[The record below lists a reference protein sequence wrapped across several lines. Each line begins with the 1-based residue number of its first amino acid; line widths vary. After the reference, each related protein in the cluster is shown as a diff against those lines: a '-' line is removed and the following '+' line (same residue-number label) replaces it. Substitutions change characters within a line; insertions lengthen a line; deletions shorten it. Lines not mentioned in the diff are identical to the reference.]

1 MSATLPTSNNRA
13 GNEDAVAAALD
24 AAIDALRAGQPVDRS
39 GLVASH
45 PELADAIAALDQLGP
60 TSATLPGG
68 NSLTQRAAIPERI
81 GPFEVECELG
91 SGGFGVVYKAYDPV
105 VKRAVALK
113 VLHAGRIE
121 EEECVNRFQREAWAT
136 GRLRHPGIVQLYD
149 FNRQGPPYYLVTE
162 FVSGVDPRD
171 WRKRQAA
178 APRQVAELVARIA
191 EAVEHA
197 HAQGVCHRD
206 LKPGNILVDDEGN
219 PHILDFGLA
228 RLRISTDE
236 SAGSLTGAG
245 HILGSLPYM
254 APEQAAGHSHEAD
267 ERSDVYSL
275 GVILYELL
283 CDRLPIEGPP
293 HELPARVI
301 EENPTPPR
309 QVNPEVPQELE
320 AVCMQALAKRPDD
333 RYQTAAELAQ
343 DLNRYLRGE
352 PVEAQRLTF
361 ITRLIRK
368 LNRRHRD
375 TMLGGWGLLAFLL
388 GLVILCGCALANLW
402 DLLLPRERSWLP
414 ILLTKATQIGAML
427 WLARRL
433 RPVKEPH
440 MTPAERQIWALVPG
454 YFGAYLTLV
463 ILDLFLKEPLPL
475 APLLAVL
482 SGMGFVSLGATIWG
496 WFYVWGAAFFLLA
509 VVIVFCSPYGLLV
522 LGLGWFICLTFG
534 SYHLTRTR

>member
-1 MSATLPTSNNRA
+1 
-13 GNEDAVAAALD
+13 
-24 AAIDALRAGQPVDRS
+24 
-39 GLVASH
+39 
-45 PELADAIAALDQLGP
+45 
-60 TSATLPGG
+60 
-68 NSLTQRAAIPERI
+68 
-81 GPFEVECELG
+81 
-91 SGGFGVVYKAYDPV
+91 
-105 VKRAVALK
+105 
-113 VLHAGRIE
+113 
-121 EEECVNRFQREAWAT
+121 
-136 GRLRHPGIVQLYD
+136 
-149 FNRQGPPYYLVTE
+149 
-162 FVSGVDPRD
+162 
-171 WRKRQAA
+171 
-178 APRQVAELVARIA
+178 
-191 EAVEHA
+191 
-197 HAQGVCHRD
+197 

-228 RLRISTDE
+228 RLRISAED

-283 CDRLPIEGPP
+283 CGRLPIEGPL

-309 QVNPEVPQELE
+309 QVNSEVPQELE

-333 RYQTAAELAQ
+333 RYQTATELAQ

-352 PVEAQRLTF
+352 PVQAQRLTF

-433 RPVKEPH
+433 RPIKEPN

-463 ILDLFLKEPLPL
+463 ILDLFLQEPLPL